1 MEDIANPERT
11 RKILKRYG
19 FKFKKS
25 LGQNFLT
32 NIAIL
37 KQIVEAGDI
46 TKDDDVI
53 EIGPGIGSLTEQI
66 ARKAHQV
73 LSFEIDERLMP
84 VLKDTLNHYHNVT
97 ILNQD
102 ILEADLKTII
112 AEQFD
117 GKHNLKIVAN
127 LPYYITTPIMLHLL
141 EAGLPI
147 DRMVLMMQKE
157 VAERINAE
165 PGSKAYGS
173 LSIAVQLHS
182 EVNLAFIVPKTAFM
196 PQPNVDS
203 AIVELVGR
211 KAPLV
216 TVDNQTLFD
225 QLVRG
230 AFAQRRK
237 TLWNNLQNQFGK
249 QDEVKAA
256 LTTALEAVEIA
267 PSARAEQLSI
277 QQFAQLSDAL
287 NNQPIFAKKK
297 LSK

>member
-11 RKILKRYG
+11 WKILKRYG

-216 TVDNQTLFD
+216 TVANQTLFD

-287 NNQPIFAKKK
+287 NNQPIFAKKAK
-297 LSK
+297 

>member
-182 EVNLAFIVPKTAFM
+182 EVNLAFIVHKTAFM

-287 NNQPIFAKKK
+287 NNQPIFAKKAK
-297 LSK
+297 

>member
-1 MEDIANPERT
+1 MEDIANLERT

-102 ILEADLKTII
+102 ILEVDLKTII

-216 TVDNQTLFD
+216 TVANQTLFD

-287 NNQPIFAKKK
+287 NNQPIFAKKAK
-297 LSK
+297 

>member
-32 NIAIL
+32 NITIL
-37 KQIVEAGDI
+37 KQIVAAGDI

-66 ARKAHQV
+66 ARKAHRV
-73 LSFEIDERLMP
+73 LSFEIDARLMP

-97 ILNQD
+97 VLNQD

-117 GKHNLKIVAN
+117 GQHNLKIVAN

-147 DRMVLMMQKE
+147 NRMVLMMQKE
-157 VAERINAE
+157 VAERINAV

-182 EVNLAFIVPKTAFM
+182 QVNLAFIVPKTAFM

-211 KAPLV
+211 QEPLV
-216 TVDNQTLFD
+216 TVTNQTLFD

-249 QDEVKAA
+249 QEEVKAA
-256 LTTALEAVEIA
+256 LTIALEAVEIA
-267 PSARAEQLSI
+267 PSSRAEQLSI

-287 NNQPIFAKKK
+287 NQQSIFIKKAQ
-297 LSK
+297 

>member
-32 NIAIL
+32 NITIV

-216 TVDNQTLFD
+216 TVANQTLFD

-249 QDEVKAA
+249 QDEVKVA

-287 NNQPIFAKKK
+287 NNQPIFAKKAK
-297 LSK
+297 

>member
-1 MEDIANPERT
+1 M
-11 RKILKRYG
+11 
-19 FKFKKS
+19 
-25 LGQNFLT
+25 
-32 NIAIL
+32 

-216 TVDNQTLFD
+216 TVANQTLFD

-287 NNQPIFAKKK
+287 NNQPIFAKKAK
-297 LSK
+297 

>member
-32 NIAIL
+32 NITIL
-37 KQIVEAGDI
+37 KQIVEAGEI

-73 LSFEIDERLMP
+73 LSFEIDDRLIP

-97 ILNQD
+97 VLNQD
-102 ILEADLKTII
+102 ILEADLLTLI
-112 AEQFD
+112 AEHFD
-117 GKHNLKIVAN
+117 GQHNLKIVAN

-157 VAERINAE
+157 VAERIDAA

-182 EVNLAFIVPKTAFM
+182 EVKLAFIVPKTAFV

-203 AIVELVGR
+203 AIVEFVGR
-211 KAPLV
+211 QEPLV
-216 TVDNQTLFD
+216 TVQNQQLFD

-249 QDEVKAA
+249 QDEVKAGLVAA
-256 LTTALEAVEIA
+256 LDQAGIT
-267 PSARAEQLSI
+267 PSTRAEQLSI
-277 QQFAQLSDAL
+277 QQFAQLSDYL
-287 NNQPIFAKKK
+287 NEQPVFAKKRG
-297 LSK
+297 

>member
-211 KAPLV
+211 KARLV
-216 TVDNQTLFD
+216 TVANQTLFD

-287 NNQPIFAKKK
+287 NNQPIFAKKAK
-297 LSK
+297 

>member
-112 AEQFD
+112 AEKFD

-211 KAPLV
+211 KEPLV
-216 TVDNQTLFD
+216 TVANQTLFD

-287 NNQPIFAKKK
+287 NNQPIFAKKAK
-297 LSK
+297 